1 MRPTAEG
8 YFLAMATLASQRS
21 TCLRAQHG
29 SVIVKDGHV
38 TSTGYNGS
46 AAGLPHCTDEGVCI
60 REAKGAKPG
69 EQYQWCVAVHSE
81 QNAIIQAARHGT
93 AVKGAT
99 IYVTGCPCL
108 LCSRMIVNAGIA
120 EVVFAKSDR
129 YATTE
134 PIGLLTQA
142 GVKVREI

>member
-1 MRPTAEG
+1 MRPTPDL
-8 YFLAMATLASQRS
+8 YFLAMASLASQRS

-38 TSTGYNGS
+38 ASTGYNGS
-46 AAGLPHCTDEGVCI
+46 CPGQEHCSDKGACI

-93 AVKGAT
+93 AVKGST

-108 LCSRMIVNAGIA
+108 LCARMIVNAGIP
-120 EVVFAKSDR
+120 EVVFARNDR
-129 YATTE
+129 YDASE
-134 PIGLLTQA
+134 PMALLRRA
-142 GVKVREI
+142 GVKAREI